1 MSAITTELR
10 STTAGLSGHLLKRL
24 FVQARPF
31 LSLAIVSL
39 ALWAAYRTVSTIELA
54 NVVEQFQALPLRSVL
69 LAFLITGVS
78 YLITTGYDVVALHH
92 ISRPLPYRRVALA
105 SCLANAFGSN
115 LGFVLITGGAIRYRI
130 YTQAGLSALDI
141 ASVTTMF
148 SFTSSLGVAFI
159 VALAMLFG
167 TASASVLPMPEDLRL
182 ALGVL
187 VLGSIAA
194 YVVVPAIRPVTIQMP
209 FWSLRLPSARTAA
222 AQTLLG
228 AIDLML
234 MSAVIYVLLPTNI
247 GTDFFAY
254 LGVFA
259 AALVAGVISHVPGGI
274 GVFESVMLLGLPE
287 VPAASLLSA
296 ILMFRCIYYF
306 VPLGLAAIVLA
317 AYELSLQH
325 AHISRAQDTAMEW
338 VGDIGPQVMAAIV
351 LLAGVVLLFSCAVPA
366 SPERLALM
374 GKFVPLP
381 VLEAAHMIA
390 GGAGVGLIIF
400 ARGLTRRLTAEHK
413 YSIWLLAI
421 GVVALLLK
429 SLNIEG
435 AVILAMVLAVLWI
448 MRPEFQRQE
457 SSINKGSAA
466 EWAPTLT
473 TILAVT
479 VWLGMFSY
487 KHVPTPHAFWWHLAY
502 DAELPRFLRTTMAI
516 LAVAAGITF
525 VTLLRRAP
533 PPDLPDAMMLARAR
547 RIAEDDPDP
556 RAHLALL
563 GDKRFLFSESGH
575 AFIMYGVKS
584 TSWVALGDPIGTRQE
599 HERLIRAF
607 YDLCSS
613 YGGNPIFYLID
624 AANLPVYLDLGLSV
638 LKVGEEARIALD
650 RFTLRGAERAEL
662 RNLHARLRTQ
672 HLRLS
677 IANSKDVP
685 RLIPELRAVS
695 DDWLAHTRRTEHG
708 FSRGFFDPAY
718 VSNFPC
724 AVVRDDKHILA
735 FATLLV
741 GAHEEEV
748 RLDLIR
754 HRHDAPPGIVEF
766 LVLELMSNGRSRERH
781 WWSWRGRRAQP
792 GYGHINLG
800 LLPLADVEEHTLTPL
815 WKDFEALLYPH
826 TEYFAD
832 GDSYRRFVESLNPA
846 YHPKYVALPRIL
858 KTPRILRD
866 IAGLVGRAD

>member
-1 MSAITTELR
+1 MSATTTDLR
-10 STTAGLSGHLLKRL
+10 STTAGLSGHLPKRL

-69 LAFLITGVS
+69 LAFLITGIS
-78 YLITTGYDVVALHH
+78 YLLATGYDVVALHH
-92 ISRPLPYRRVALA
+92 IGRPLPYRRVALA
-105 SCLANAFGSN
+105 SCLADAFGSN

-130 YTQAGLSALDI
+130 YAQAGLSALDI
-141 ASVTTMF
+141 ASVTTMY
-148 SFTSSLGVAFI
+148 SLTSSLGVAFI
-159 VALAMLFG
+159 AALAMLFG
-167 TASASVLPMPEDLRL
+167 TASASVLPMPEELRL
-182 ALGVL
+182 AVGVL
-187 VLGSIAA
+187 VLGAIAA

-259 AALVAGVISHVPGGI
+259 AALAAGVISHVPGGI
-274 GVFESVMLLGLPE
+274 GVFESVMLVGLPE

-296 ILMFRCIYYF
+296 ILMFRCTYYF
-306 VPLGLAAIVLA
+306 VPLGLAAIALA

-325 AHISRAQDTAMEW
+325 AEISRARDTAMEW
-338 VGDIGPQVMAAIV
+338 VRDIGPQIMAAIV

-374 GKFVPLP
+374 EKFVPLP
-381 VLEAAHMIA
+381 VLEASHMIA

-400 ARGLTRRLTAEHK
+400 ARGLTRRLAAEHK

-421 GVVALLLK
+421 GVAALLLK
-429 SLNIEG
+429 GLNIEG

-457 SSINKGSAA
+457 SSIGSAA

-473 TILAVT
+473 TVLAVT

-525 VTLLRRAP
+525 VKLLRRAP
-533 PPDLPDAMMLARAR
+533 PPDLPDAMMLAQAR
-547 RIAEDDPDP
+547 QIAEDDPDP

-599 HERLIRAF
+599 HERLIRDF
-607 YDLCSS
+607 YDLCES

-624 AANLPVYLDLGLSV
+624 AANLPVYVDLGLSM

-650 RFTLRGAERAEL
+650 RFTLHGAERAEL
-662 RNLHARLRTQ
+662 RELHARLRTQ

-685 RLIPELRAVS
+685 RLIPELKAVS

-724 AVVRDDKHILA
+724 AVVRNDKHILA

-766 LVLELMSNGRSRERH
+766 LLLELMSNGRSRERH
-781 WWSWRGRRAQP
+781 WWSWWGRRTLP

-815 WKDFEALLYPH
+815 WKDFEVLLYPH
-826 TEYFAD
+826 TEYFAN
-832 GDSYRRFVESLNPA
+832 GDCYRRFVECLNPA

-866 IAGLVGRAD
+866 IAGLIGRAD

>member
-1 MSAITTELR
+1 M
-10 STTAGLSGHLLKRL
+10 
-24 FVQARPF
+24 
-31 LSLAIVSL
+31 
-39 ALWAAYRTVSTIELA
+39 
-54 NVVEQFQALPLRSVL
+54 
-69 LAFLITGVS
+69 
-78 YLITTGYDVVALHH
+78 
-92 ISRPLPYRRVALA
+92 PYKRVALA

-167 TASASVLPMPEDLRL
+167 TASASVLPMPEELRL
-182 ALGVL
+182 AVGVL
-187 VLGSIAA
+187 VLGAIAG
-194 YVVVPAIRPVTIQMP
+194 YVVVPAIRPVTIRMP
-209 FWSLRLPSARTAA
+209 FWSLRLPSARMAA

-296 ILMFRCIYYF
+296 LLMFRCIYYF
-306 VPLGLAAIVLA
+306 VPLSLAAIVLA

-338 VGDIGPQVMAAIV
+338 VRDIGPQVMAAIV

-374 GKFVPLP
+374 EKFVPLP
-381 VLEAAHMIA
+381 VLEASHMIA

-400 ARGLTRRLTAEHK
+400 ARGLTRRLAAEHK

-421 GVVALLLK
+421 GVAALLLK

-457 SSINKGSAA
+457 SSIGSAA

-516 LAVAAGITF
+516 LAVSAGITF

-533 PPDLPDAMMLARAR
+533 PPNLPDAMMLAQAR

-607 YDLCSS
+607 YDLCES
-613 YGGNPIFYLID
+613 YGGNATFYLIN
-624 AANLPVYLDLGLSV
+624 AANLPVYVDLGLSV

-662 RNLHARLRTQ
+662 REIHARVRTQ

-685 RLIPELRAVS
+685 RLIPELKAVS

-766 LVLELMSNGRSRERH
+766 LLLELMSNGRSRERH
-781 WWSWRGRRAQP
+781 WWSWWGRRALP

-826 TEYFAD
+826 TEYFAN
-832 GDSYRRFVESLNPA
+832 GDCYRRFVECLNPA

-866 IAGLVGRAD
+866 IAGLIGRAD

>member
-1 MSAITTELR
+1 MSATTTEIR
-10 STTAGLSGHLLKRL
+10 STTEGLSGYLLKRL
-24 FVQARPF
+24 FVQTRPF

-54 NVVEQFQALPLRSVL
+54 NVVEQFQELPLRSVF
-69 LAFLITGVS
+69 LAFLITGIS
-78 YLITTGYDVVALHH
+78 YLLTTGYDVVALHH
-92 ISRPLPYRRVALA
+92 IGRALSYKRVALA
-105 SCLANAFGSN
+105 SCLADAFGSN

-130 YTQAGLSALDI
+130 YAQAGLSALDI
-141 ASVTTMF
+141 ASVTTMY
-148 SFTSSLGVAFI
+148 SLTSSLGVAFI
-159 VALAMLFG
+159 AALAMLFG
-167 TASASVLPMPEDLRL
+167 TPAASTLLIPEELRL

-209 FWSLRLPSARTAA
+209 FWSLRLPSAKTAA

-234 MSAVIYVLLPTNI
+234 MSAVVYVLLPTNI

-274 GVFESVMLLGLPE
+274 GVFESVMLVGLPE

-296 ILMFRCIYYF
+296 ILMFRCTYYF
-306 VPLGLAAIVLA
+306 VPLGFAAIVLA

-325 AHISRAQDTAMEW
+325 APISRARDTAMEW
-338 VGDIGPQVMAAIV
+338 VRDIGPQVMAAIV
-351 LLAGVVLLFSCAVPA
+351 FLAGVVLLFSCAVPA
-366 SPERLALM
+366 SPERLAVM
-374 GKFVPLP
+374 EAFVPLP
-381 VLEAAHMIA
+381 VLEASHMIA
-390 GGAGVGLIIF
+390 GGAGVGLVIF
-400 ARGLTRRLTAEHK
+400 ARGLTRRLAAEHR

-421 GVVALLLK
+421 GVAALLLK
-429 SLNIEG
+429 GLNIEG
-435 AVILAMVLAVLWI
+435 AVILVMVLAVLWI

-457 SSINKGSAA
+457 SNIIKGSAA

-516 LAVAAGITF
+516 LAVAAGLTF
-525 VTLLRRAP
+525 VKLLRRAP
-533 PPDLPDAMMLARAR
+533 PPDLPDAMMLAQAR
-547 RIAEDDPDP
+547 QIVEDDPDS
-556 RAHLALL
+556 RGHLALL

-575 AFIMYGVKS
+575 AFIMYGVTS
-584 TSWVALGDPIGTRQE
+584 TSWVALGDPIGARQE

-607 YDLCSS
+607 HDLCSS
-613 YGGNPIFYLID
+613 YGGTPIFYLVD
-624 AANLPVYLDLGLSV
+624 AANLPVYVDLGLSV

-662 RNLHARLRTQ
+662 CDLHARLRTQ

-685 RLIPELRAVS
+685 RLIPELKAVS
-695 DDWLAHTRRTEHG
+695 DDWLAHTRCTERR

-724 AVVRDDKHILA
+724 AVVRNDKHILA

-748 RLDLIR
+748 HPDFIR
-754 HRHDAPPGIVEF
+754 HRRDAPRGIVEF
-766 LVLELMSNGRSRERH
+766 LLLELMLNGRSRERH
-781 WWSWRGRRAQP
+781 WWSWRGGRGP
-792 GYGHINLG
+792 EYGHINLG

-815 WKDFEALLYPH
+815 WKDFGALLYPH

-832 GDSYRRFVESLNPA
+832 GNSYRRFVECLNPA
-846 YHPKYVALPRIL
+846 YHAKYIALPRIL
-858 KTPRILRD
+858 QAPRILRN
-866 IAGLVGRAD
+866 IAELVGRAD